1 MVEGIVYWAQ
11 AALVEVMRTS
21 TRRRSVIAL
30 ANMGLTKTR
39 VRAIS
44 RESNTPLE
52 KAIQRQEQRKTNQ
65 EPDKSNELHSMEKK
79 ITTTNDESI
88 VPVTVV
94 ESLVDGLRAK
104 SRRDSVRT
112 ISPIFDVDDEEDGHV
127 VL

>member
-1 MVEGIVYWAQ
+1 
-11 AALVEVMRTS
+11 
-21 TRRRSVIAL
+21 
-30 ANMGLTKTR
+30 
-39 VRAIS
+39 
-44 RESNTPLE
+44 
-52 KAIQRQEQRKTNQ
+52 
-65 EPDKSNELHSMEKK
+65 MEKK

-104 SRRDSVRT
+104 KARRDSVRT